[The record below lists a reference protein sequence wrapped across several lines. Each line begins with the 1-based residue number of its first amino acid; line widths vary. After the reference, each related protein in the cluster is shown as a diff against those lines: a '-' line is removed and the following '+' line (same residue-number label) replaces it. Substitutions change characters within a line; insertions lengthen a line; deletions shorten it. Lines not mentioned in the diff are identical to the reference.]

1 MADIAFAVS
10 LSIGPPPL
18 AIVADKAYD
27 SRATRQAI
35 TGEGA
40 LAVIPTRRTTRNPIP
55 YDTTLY
61 AQRKIA

>member
-1 MADIAFAVS
+1 
-10 LSIGPPPL
+10 LSDHRHSAGSFGSDPPL

-27 SRATRQAI
+27 SRATRQAV
-35 TGEGA
+35 TDEGA

-55 YDTTLY
+55 YDTKLY